1 MVSGFF
7 ELRAYA
13 RSYGLSPL
21 RGLVSGFFELRA
33 RSYALSPLRGLVS
46 GFFELRARS
55 YGLSPFTACWVE
67 ASFRRTGEEFGRA
80 ITYNN
85 RADLRALLVK
95 ELPMANILSQH
106 WLMNRRHVLRG
117 LGVSLAL
124 PLLDCMRPL
133 RAVDTAAR
141 AKRSVFI
148 YLPNGVNTIDFQ
160 ITKPGAEYALSK
172 TLKPLEKHRANF
184 TPISGLYH
192 PHGLGHHHNCSS
204 IWLTGGK
211 IGPSERNTISV
222 DQLMAQVT
230 APKTRFSSLELS
242 NQGHCLSCSADGIGL
257 PAQGNPSVVFRE
269 LFEEPQGG
277 TAKQRRSL
285 QRRGSI
291 LDAVLDEAQTL
302 GNQVGKDDR
311 GRLEQYLTSV
321 REVEIRT
328 QRADKWL
335 DTPRPKIEA
344 SVQSKL
350 NRSIALEQLGE
361 YLRTMYDIMVLA
373 FQTDLTRVATFST
386 GNEGTG
392 PAVPEIGIR
401 QDRHSLSHHNANP
414 KLMDDLTSSDS
425 FNLQQF
431 SYFLDRLSETR
442 DADGPLLDSTMALYG
457 SGMAFGHSHGNANL
471 PIILAGGRALG
482 IRHGRHID
490 FNAAGKAEGYGYNLD
505 TPAKHYSICFNPVNQ
520 KAHLSNLL
528 LTMAQKMDVKAEKFA
543 DSNGVISEVLA

>member
-1 MVSGFF
+1 
-7 ELRAYA
+7 
-13 RSYGLSPL
+13 
-21 RGLVSGFFELRA
+21 
-33 RSYALSPLRGLVS
+33 
-46 GFFELRARS
+46 
-55 YGLSPFTACWVE
+55 
-67 ASFRRTGEEFGRA
+67 
-80 ITYNN
+80 
-85 RADLRALLVK
+85 
-95 ELPMANILSQH
+95 MAHFLSQN
-106 WLMNRRHVLRG
+106 WLLNRRHVLRG

-133 RAVDTAAR
+133 LAAESARR

-160 ITKPGAEYALSK
+160 ITQAGSDYTFSK
-172 TLKPLEKHRANF
+172 SLLPLEKHRAQI

-211 IGPSERNTISV
+211 IGQSERNTISV

-230 APKTRFSSLELS
+230 ALQTRYSSLELS
-242 NQGHCLSCSADGIGL
+242 NQGHSLAYSADGIQL

-277 TAKQRRSL
+277 IAKQRRGL

-291 LDAVLDEAQTL
+291 LDVILNDARKL
-302 GNQVGKDDR
+302 GQELGREDH

-335 DTPRPKIEA
+335 DTPRPKIDPA
-344 SVQSKL
+344 DQARL
-350 NRSIALEQLGE
+350 NRDISLERLGE
-361 YLRTMYDIMVLA
+361 YLRTMYDIIVLA

-392 PAVPEIGIR
+392 PAVPEIGIK

-414 KLMDDLTSSDS
+414 KLMRDLTQSDT
-425 FNLQQF
+425 FNIQQF
-431 SYFLDRLSETR
+431 SYFLDRLRETK

-471 PIILAGGRALG
+471 PIILAGGSQLG
-482 IRHGRHID
+482 LKHGRHID
-490 FNAAGKAEGYGYNLD
+490 FNAKSSPDGYAYDLD
-505 TPAKHYSICFNPVNQ
+505 HAVKHYAICHNPVNDR
-520 KAHLSNLL
+520 AHLSNVL
-528 LTMAQKMDVKAEKFA
+528 LTMAQKMDVPTEKFA
-543 DSNGVISEVLA
+543 DSLGTTAELLS